1 MRPCRA
7 TRAGTQAP
15 PLPISV
21 IHPRT
26 ILPNDIKHPNETR
39 KQSTQHI
46 GGGNASRTPAPI
58 LKIKKCGYRYDLGV
72 TMDDAICFKTR
83 YSLGVTVDD
92 IICFKTSYSLGVTVA
107 SP

>member
-1 MRPCRA
+1 MRPCGA

-21 IHPRT
+21 IH
-26 ILPNDIKHPNETR
+26 L
-39 KQSTQHI
+39 HI

-58 LKIKKCGYRYDLGV
+58 LKIKKCVYRYDFGV
-72 TMDDAICFKTR
+72 TVDDAICFKTN
-83 YSLGVTVDD
+83 YSFGVTVDD
-92 IICFKTSYSLGVTVA
+92 IIYSKISYSLGVTVA